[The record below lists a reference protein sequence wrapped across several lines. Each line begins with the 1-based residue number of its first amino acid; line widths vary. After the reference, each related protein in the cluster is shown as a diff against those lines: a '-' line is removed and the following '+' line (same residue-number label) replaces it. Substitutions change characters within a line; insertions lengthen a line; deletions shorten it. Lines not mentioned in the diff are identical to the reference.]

1 MSKPDQR
8 PFFAPTELWR
18 VLIVAVI
25 LAAGLITRFFDLTD
39 PPLDYAVDR
48 QLRSAMIA
56 RAIYYESLDS
66 VPAWQLDV
74 ARGMRGQHGLIEPE
88 IIEHL
93 TAATYSIVG
102 GEFVW
107 IARIY
112 SSLFWVLGGLALYSL
127 VSGMVSEDGG
137 LIALIYYLFAPFG
150 LVASRTFQPDPL
162 MTAMIITAWM
172 AFYHWYRTAS
182 WKWTLLSGLAAGAAL
197 YIKSTSIFFLFLG
210 MAIVVLTRKRLL
222 DTLKDMQ
229 VWVISLLA
237 GIPILAYYIYGL
249 FITGQLEG
257 QFSGRFFPEM
267 WKDVDFY
274 IQWMKAISTVS
285 GHFIVLLIGVAG
297 LFMMKKKRDLYFLL
311 GIWVGYIIYGMAFSY
326 HISTHKY
333 YTLPMIPLLSITLGV
348 VADRLIGWFRQKRL
362 SFLVWAGTVLVVLV
376 GMGGGYYLLTL
387 EDYRHEPPYYQKVA
401 DFVGP
406 ENKIVALSQNYAY
419 RLSYFGWRVAIPWQG
434 PENLAFSELK
444 NSEIDSFAE
453 RFSRYRENFDY
464 FIITNNKEF
473 RRQEDLYNELFDH
486 YPVHAEGG
494 GYIIFNLK
502 ERFD

>member
-1 MSKPDQR
+1 MPRPDQR
-8 PFFAPTELWR
+8 PFFAPTEFWR

-25 LAAGLITRFFDLTD
+25 LTAGMVTRLFDLTD

-66 VPAWQLDV
+66 VPEWQLDV
-74 ARGMRGQHGLIEPE
+74 AVGMRGQHGLIEPE

-93 TAATYSIVG
+93 SAATYSVVG

-127 VSGMVSEDGG
+127 ARGMVSDDGAV
-137 LIALIYYLFAPFG
+137 IALIYYLFVPFG

-162 MTAMIITAWM
+162 MTAMIIIAWM
-172 AFYHWYRTAS
+172 AFYHWHRTAS

-197 YIKSTSIFFLFLG
+197 YIKSTSIFFLFFG
-210 MAIVVLTRKRLL
+210 MAIVVLTRKRLP
-222 DTLKDMQ
+222 DTLKDIQ

-237 GIPILAYYIYGL
+237 GTPILAYYIYGM
-249 FITGQLEG
+249 FISGDLAG
-257 QFSGRFFPEM
+257 QFSARFFPEL
-267 WKDVDFY
+267 WKDMDFY
-274 IQWMKAISTVS
+274 IQWIKAISTVS
-285 GHFIVLLIGVAG
+285 GHYIFLLIGLAG
-297 LFMMKKKRDLYFLL
+297 LFLIKKKRDLYFLL
-311 GIWVGYIIYGMAFSY
+311 GIWVGYIFYGMGFSY
-326 HISTHKY
+326 HITTHKY
-333 YTLPMIPLLSITLGV
+333 YTLPMIPLLSITLGA
-348 VADRLIGWFRQKRL
+348 VANSLIVWFRQKRL
-362 SFLVWAGTVLVVLV
+362 STLVWVGTALLVLV
-376 GMGGGYYLLTL
+376 GMGGGYYLLTM

-406 ENKIVALSQNYAY
+406 GDKIVALSQNYAY

-434 PENLAFSELK
+434 SENQVFNELRE
-444 NSEIDSFAE
+444 SEIDSFSE
-453 RFSRYRENFDY
+453 RFSKYRENFDY

-494 GYIIFNLK
+494 GYII
-502 ERFD
+502 

>member
-8 PFFAPTELWR
+8 PFFAPTEFWR
-18 VLIVAVI
+18 VVIVAVI
-25 LAAGLITRFFDLTD
+25 LATGMITRFFDLTD
-39 PPLDYAVDR
+39 PPLDYAIDR

-56 RAIYYESLDS
+56 RALYYESLDS

-74 ARGMRGQHGLIEPE
+74 AQGMRGQHGLIEPE

-102 GEFVW
+102 GEYVW

-127 VSGMVSEDGG
+127 ARGMVSDDGAV
-137 LIALIYYLFAPFG
+137 IALIYYLFAPFG

-197 YIKSTSIFFLFLG
+197 YIKSTSIFFLFFG
-210 MAIVVLTRKRLL
+210 MAIVVLTRKRIL
-222 DTLKDMQ
+222 DTIKDIQ

-249 FITGQLEG
+249 FISGHLEG

-285 GHFIVLLIGVAG
+285 GHFIVLLIGLAG

-311 GIWVGYIIYGMAFSY
+311 GIWVSYIIYGMAFSY
-326 HISTHKY
+326 HITTHKY

-362 SFLVWAGTVLVVLV
+362 SFLVWAGTVLLV
-376 GMGGGYYLLTL
+376 IIGMSGGYYLLTKK
-387 EDYRHEPPYYQKVA
+387 DYRDEPPYYQKVA
-401 DFVGP
+401 NFVDP
-406 ENKIVALSQNYAY
+406 EDRIVALSQNYAY
-419 RLSYFGWRVAIPWQG
+419 RLAYFGWRIVIPWTG
-434 PENLAFSELK
+434 PADLAYIEFRGIEM
-444 NSEIDSFAE
+444 DPFVE
-453 RFSRYRENFDY
+453 RFSTYRNNFDY
-464 FIITNNKEF
+464 FIITNMGEF
-473 RRQEDLYNELFDH
+473 RRQEDLFKELSDH

-494 GYIIFNLK
+494 GYIIFDL
-502 ERFD
+502 ETRSD